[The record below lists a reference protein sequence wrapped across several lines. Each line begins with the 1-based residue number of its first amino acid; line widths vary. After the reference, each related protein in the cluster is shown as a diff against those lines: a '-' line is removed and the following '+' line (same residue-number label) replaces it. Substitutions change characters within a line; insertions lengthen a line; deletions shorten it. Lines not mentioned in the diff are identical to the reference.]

1 MKTVLKFIFRIIPAL
16 TFIFSGFVKA
26 VDPVGGA
33 IKFDD
38 YFTAFH
44 LTWLIPM
51 AIPLA
56 IIQAILEFGIGFYLL
71 ANLHTRIMAKITLW
85 LMAFF
90 TLLTLALAVFNPV
103 SDCGCFGDAIKLT
116 NWETF
121 WKNVVVIGFTIGLYI
136 FRKDYTSN
144 TNKIYKSAMSV
155 LPLIYVLWLA
165 LYSYNHLPIVDFRP
179 YKVGVNVPSQM
190 IIPEGAVMP
199 KYETTFILEK
209 DGKQQTFTIDNYP
222 YEDSTW
228 VFVSSESKVITEGYQ
243 PPLRDLSLMD
253 EAQNDVTSDI
263 VNHKGPLFLL
273 ISPKVETMNAQNIMA
288 LSELARGAEE
298 KQIPFYLVT
307 SSNRDK
313 IDQFLVKNKTIFD
326 LLQADDVTLKTI
338 IRSNPGLVLL
348 YDGTIVGKWHFHDIP
363 PIRDILD
370 QPLASAI
377 ENQTHQSSQKT
388 VWLHIFALFFV
399 TILVA
404 NTFKTIKIKK

>member
-1 MKTVLKFIFRIIPAL
+1 MNTVLKFIFRIIPGL

-26 VDPVGGA
+26 VDPVGGI
-33 IKFDD
+33 IKIDD

-51 AIPLA
+51 ALPFA
-56 IIQAILEFGIGFYLL
+56 IIQAIVEFGIGFYLL
-71 ANLHTRIMAKITLW
+71 VNLHTRIMAKVTLW

-90 TLLTLALAVFNPV
+90 TLLTLVLAVFNPV

-121 WKNVVVIGFTIGLYI
+121 WKNVVVIIFTIGLYI
-136 FRKDYTSN
+136 FRKDYAEN
-144 TNKIYKSAMSV
+144 TNKIYKSAMSA
-155 LPLIYVLWLA
+155 LPLIYALWLS
-165 LYSYNHLPIVDFRP
+165 LYSYNHLPILDFRP

-190 IIPEGAVMP
+190 VIPEGAAMP
-199 KYETTFILEK
+199 EYETTFILEK
-209 DGKQQTFTIDNYP
+209 DGKQQTFTVDNYP

-228 VFVSSESKVITEGYQ
+228 VFVSSESKVIKEGYQ

-253 EAQNDVTSDI
+253 EMQNDVTSEI

-273 ISPKVETMNAQNIMA
+273 ISPKVETMNANNIMA

-307 SSNRDK
+307 SSNFDK

-326 LLQADDVTLKTI
+326 VLQADDVTLKTI

-348 YDGTIVGKWHFHDIP
+348 YDGTIVGKWHFRDIP
-363 PIRDILD
+363 AKEILD
-370 QPLASAI
+370 QPLAKAI
-377 ENQTHQSSQKT
+377 KNQTRQSSQKT

-399 TILVA
+399 TLLVA
-404 NTFKTIKIKK
+404 NTFKTIKIQK